1 MSMTGL
7 SIYAWLIQFL
17 FWIPL
22 TILFLRI
29 VLPVVRAPF
38 SDPLVG
44 WIYTV
49 TNPVMRPFERFI
61 PRWRNWSLT
70 AILLFWVVACIE
82 YALIRLGGSPLAWLI
97 GGLGGAISFALGFLI
112 ALVVLYALFS
122 LFQPRAGTS
131 IVYLTERIAQPM
143 CAVFR
148 RHIPPLGPLD
158 LSPAMVVLSLVLTRL
173 LLTAA
178 LYQLAAKL

>member
-1 MSMTGL
+1 MTGMSL
-7 SIYAWLIQFL
+7 YALLIQFL

-29 VLPVVRAPF
+29 ALPVVRAPF

-49 TNPVMRPFERFI
+49 TNPVMRPFDRFI
-61 PRWRNWSLT
+61 PRWRNWSLS

-82 YALIRLGGSPLAWLI
+82 YALLRLGGSPLAWLV

-112 ALVVLYALFS
+112 ALIFLYTLFS

-131 IVYLTERIAQPM
+131 IVYLTERIASPL
-143 CAVFR
+143 CNVFR
-148 RHIPPLGPLD
+148 RRIPPLGPFD
-158 LSPAMVVLSLVLTRL
+158 LSPALVIVCLILARL
-173 LLTAA
+173 LLTSG
-178 LYQLAAKL
+178 LYQLAARL